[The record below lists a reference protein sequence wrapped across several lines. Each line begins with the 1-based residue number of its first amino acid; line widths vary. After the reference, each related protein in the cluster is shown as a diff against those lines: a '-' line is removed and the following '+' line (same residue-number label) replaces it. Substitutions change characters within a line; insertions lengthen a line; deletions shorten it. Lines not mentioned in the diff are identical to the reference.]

1 MTRIGDQEEVFEL
14 TIPMAEFGTS
24 DERDLGKPLE
34 SVDHGIDQIIAGQI
48 GGFRCD
54 TVLHDTESGG
64 SLAEGKYVVR
74 SFGDNTL
81 CFKVMRWGKA
91 EGSGV
96 YIAMD
101 DAYSIEKYIRQHDRK
116 LRESA
121 PPLAR
126 QEGKTLS
133 HLWYLVI

>member
-1 MTRIGDQEEVFEL
+1 MTRISDQEEVFEL
-14 TIPMAEFGTS
+14 TKPMAEFGTS
-24 DERDLGKPLE
+24 DEKDRGKPLE

-48 GGFRCD
+48 AGFRCD

-64 SLAEGKYVVR
+64 SFAEGQYLVR
-74 SFGDNTL
+74 LFGDNVL
-81 CFKVMRWGKA
+81 CFKQLRWGNV

-96 YIAMD
+96 YIAID
-101 DAYSIEKYIRQHDRK
+101 DPYSIEKYIRQHDRK

-121 PPLAR
+121 VASNR
-126 QEGKTLS
+126 QSGKYVS